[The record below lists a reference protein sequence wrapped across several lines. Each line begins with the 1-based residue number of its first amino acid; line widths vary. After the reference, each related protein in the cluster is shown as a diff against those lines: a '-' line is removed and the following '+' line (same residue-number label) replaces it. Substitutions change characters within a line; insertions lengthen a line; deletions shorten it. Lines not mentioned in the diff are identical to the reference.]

1 MFWKDEQSFSEQLQ
15 NQGPNWRVG
24 IGQPCLLE
32 LVHSCGT
39 LSLSL
44 SLSLFPRPPPFFA
57 VLLLD
62 PSVWKSEAEFLV
74 MKRAAA
80 LTYIAVR
87 VSVDNPMV
95 V

>member
-39 LSLSL
+39 LLLSL
-44 SLSLFPRPPPFFA
+44 SFSLPKTVSFFHF
-57 VLLLD
+57 LLLD
-62 PSVWKSEAEFLV
+62 PSVWKSEAEFLG